1 MKPPTATT
9 TPSPTPLL
17 TTDLTGAKNWVDSGN
32 AYETR
37 PETVTLT
44 LYRAIENGEPETV
57 TGFTPV
63 WENTETDTW
72 TWKYSGM
79 PKYDRQG
86 NLYTYT
92 VAEEPVPGYE
102 TAYGD
107 NNAITNTLL
116 TTLTDRRQDLGC
128 VATLMRRAR
137 KL

>member
-1 MKPPTATT
+1 M
-9 TPSPTPLL
+9 
-17 TTDLTGAKNWVDSGN
+17 
-32 AYETR
+32 
-37 PETVTLT
+37 
-44 LYRAIENGEPETV
+44 

-116 TTLTDRRQDLGC
+116 TPYFTGTKNWVDSGH
-128 VATLMRRAR
+128 VS
-137 KL
+137 